1 MLDMNENAI
10 SIKNFSLSFGK
21 KKIIDDLSFEIK
33 KGEVFGLLGS
43 NGSGKTSI
51 IRTLLGLYQADSG
64 ELLINGEVF
73 APGKKILS
81 LRPLDSIN
89 FSSSFLRL
97 PSPYITSV

>member
-10 SIKNFSLSFGK
+10 SIKNFSLSIGK

-73 APGKKILS
+73 APGKKNILGYF
-81 LRPLDSIN
+81 RIFNPIC
-89 FSSSFLRL
+89 
-97 PSPYITSV
+97 